1 MDHKISAS
9 IQIENGK
16 YRIETYT
23 DGRILAYRHGE
34 PWLDM
39 THLPGSKMMIA
50 LVHEVEELNKK
61 LAIAKSREN
70 TVQELAML
78 NSCGC
83 IRAGFSDFEI
93 QQFVNNKE
101 KK

>member
-1 MDHKISAS
+1 MDHEVTANV
-9 IQIENGK
+9 QIENGK
-16 YRIETYT
+16 YRIETRS
-23 DGRILAYRHGE
+23 DGSILSYRYGE
-34 PWLDM
+34 IWLNM
-39 THLPGSKMMIA
+39 THLPGSNMMFA

-61 LAIAKSREN
+61 LAIAKNREN
-70 TVQELAML
+70 AVQELALL

-83 IRAGFSDFEI
+83 IRDQFSEFEI